1 MNRLLLI
8 FIAIFLLNNCSFNE
22 NSRLWKD
29 KEQPLENQENVTQIF
44 AEEQSVSLE
53 LNPDIS
59 LDLSNIKSSNKIVDN
74 QNNFGPLSYNGT
86 LQKNGNFKFSKLEN
100 FDQFNLKP
108 AFLNE
113 GIIFFDN
120 KGSVLRFNDEQKII
134 WKNNFYSKS
143 EKKLKP
149 KLNFAINNEDLI
161 VVDNIAKYFSINL
174 NSGELNWIKN
184 NSYPFNSDIKIFED
198 KFFAIDYKNT
208 LRCFKIMDGSECWN
222 LQTEDSFTISNSKF
236 SLIILDGKVIF
247 NNSIGDITAVDIET
261 GLIAWQLPTQ
271 SSSIINETY
280 NFKIS
285 KLVSDG
291 DAIFFSNNKN
301 EFYSIDVKT
310 GTTNWINKINSNLT
324 PILTKDL
331 IFTVSNEGFL
341 FTIQKST
348 GNIIRIN
355 YLYKDY
361 KEKKRK
367 ELKPIGFVIGNTNIY
382 ISNNDGKLIVA
393 DLSNGK
399 VNFIEKIGGDTIS
412 EPFIVNQNLYVIKS
426 GSIVRYN

>member
-100 FDQFNLKP
+100 LDQFNLKP

-184 NSYPFNSDIKIFED
+184 NSYPFNSDIKIFKD

-382 ISNNDGKLIVA
+382 ISNNDGKLIVV

-412 EPFIVNQNLYVIKS
+412 EPFIVNQNLYLIKS

>member
-100 FDQFNLKP
+100 LDQFNLKP

-184 NSYPFNSDIKIFED
+184 NSYPFNSDIKIFKD

-280 NFKIS
+280 NFKMS

-341 FTIQKST
+341 FTIQKNT

-382 ISNNDGKLIVA
+382 ISNNDGKLIVV

-412 EPFIVNQNLYVIKS
+412 EPFIVNQNLYLIKS

>member
-100 FDQFNLKP
+100 LDQFNLKP

-184 NSYPFNSDIKIFED
+184 NSYPFNSDIKIFKD

-236 SLIILDGKVIF
+236 SLIILDDKVIF
-247 NNSIGDITAVDIET
+247 NNSIGDITAVDIKT

-412 EPFIVNQNLYVIKS
+412 EPFIANQNLYVIKS

>member
-100 FDQFNLKP
+100 LDQFNLKP

-184 NSYPFNSDIKIFED
+184 NNYPFNSDIKIFED

>member
-100 FDQFNLKP
+100 LDQFNLKP

-174 NSGELNWIKN
+174 NSGKLNWIKN

-236 SLIILDGKVIF
+236 SLIILDDKVIF
-247 NNSIGDITAVDIET
+247 NNSIGDITAVDIKT

-280 NFKIS
+280 NFKMS

-382 ISNNDGKLIVA
+382 ISNNDGKLIVV

-412 EPFIVNQNLYVIKS
+412 EPFIVNQNLYLIKS

>member
-100 FDQFNLKP
+100 LDQFNLKP

-236 SLIILDGKVIF
+236 SLIILDDKVIF

-412 EPFIVNQNLYVIKS
+412 EPFIVNQNLYLIKS

>member
-100 FDQFNLKP
+100 LDQFNLKP

-120 KGSVLRFNDEQKII
+120 KGSVVRFNDEQKII

>member
-100 FDQFNLKP
+100 LDQFNLKP

-247 NNSIGDITAVDIET
+247 NNSIGDITAVDIKT

-341 FTIQKST
+341 FTIQKNT

-382 ISNNDGKLIVA
+382 ISNNDGKLIVV

>member
-100 FDQFNLKP
+100 LDQFNLKP

-382 ISNNDGKLIVA
+382 ISNNDGKLIVV

-412 EPFIVNQNLYVIKS
+412 EPFIVNQNLYLIKS

>member
-1 MNRLLLI
+1 VNRLLLI

-100 FDQFNLKP
+100 LDQFNLKP

-236 SLIILDGKVIF
+236 SLIILDGKLIF

-399 VNFIEKIGGDTIS
+399 VNFIEKIGRDTIS

>member
-100 FDQFNLKP
+100 LDQFNLKP

-280 NFKIS
+280 NFKMS

-341 FTIQKST
+341 FTIQKNT

-382 ISNNDGKLIVA
+382 ISNNDGKLIVV

-412 EPFIVNQNLYVIKS
+412 EPFIANQNLYVIKS

>member
-100 FDQFNLKP
+100 LDQFNLKP

-174 NSGELNWIKN
+174 NSGKLNWIKN
-184 NSYPFNSDIKIFED
+184 NSYPFNSDIKIFKD

-382 ISNNDGKLIVA
+382 ISNNDGKLIVV

-412 EPFIVNQNLYVIKS
+412 EPFIVNQNLYLIKS

>member
-100 FDQFNLKP
+100 LDQFNLKP

-184 NSYPFNSDIKIFED
+184 NSYPFNSDIKIFKD

-382 ISNNDGKLIVA
+382 ISNNDGKLIVV

>member
-1 MNRLLLI
+1 MNRLILL
-8 FIAIFLLNNCSFNE
+8 FCTIFLLNNCSFNE
-22 NSRLWKD
+22 NSRIWKD
-29 KEQPLENQENVTQIF
+29 KESPLENKENVTKIF
-44 AEEQSVSLE
+44 ADEQNVSVE

-59 LDLSNIKSSNKIVDN
+59 LDLRNIKLSNKIIDN
-74 QNNFGPLSYNGT
+74 QNNIGLLNYAGA
-86 LQKNGNFKFSKLEN
+86 LQKIGNFKFSKLDN
-100 FDQFNLKP
+100 LDQFNLKP
-108 AFLNE
+108 VFLND

-120 KGSVLRFNDEQKII
+120 KGSILRFNDDQKVI

-149 KLNFAINNEDLI
+149 KLNFALDNENLI

-184 NSYPFNSDIKIFED
+184 NSYPFNSDIKIFRD

-208 LRCFKIMDGSECWN
+208 LRCFNINDGSECWN

-236 SLIILDGKVIF
+236 SLIILDNKVIF
-247 NNSIGDITAVDIET
+247 NNSIGDITAVDIES
-261 GLIAWQLPTQ
+261 GLIVWQLPTQ

-285 KLVSDG
+285 KLVADG
-291 DAIFFSNNKN
+291 NSIFFSNNKN

-310 GTTNWINKINSNLT
+310 GTINWINKINSNLT
-324 PILTKDL
+324 PILTSDL
-331 IFTVSNEGFL
+331 IFTVSNDGFL
-341 FTIQKST
+341 FTIQKNT

-355 YLYKDY
+355 DLYKTY

-367 ELKPIGFVIGNTNIY
+367 DLKPVGFIIGNTNIY
-382 ISNNDGKLIVA
+382 ISNNDGKLIIA
-393 DLSNGK
+393 DLTSGQ
-399 VNFIEKIGGDTIS
+399 VNLIEKISGDAIS
-412 EPFIVNQNLYVIKS
+412 EPFIFNQNLYIIKS
-426 GSIVRYN
+426 GSIVKYN

>member
-100 FDQFNLKP
+100 LDQFNLKP

-382 ISNNDGKLIVA
+382 ISNNDGKLIVV

-412 EPFIVNQNLYVIKS
+412 EPFIANQNLYVIKS

>member
-1 MNRLLLI
+1 VNRLLLI

-100 FDQFNLKP
+100 LDQFNLKP

-280 NFKIS
+280 NFKMS

-412 EPFIVNQNLYVIKS
+412 EPFIANQNLYVIKS

>member
-100 FDQFNLKP
+100 LDQFNLKP

-236 SLIILDGKVIF
+236 SLIILDDKVIF
-247 NNSIGDITAVDIET
+247 NNSIGDITAVDIKT

-331 IFTVSNEGFL
+331 VFRVSNEGFL

-382 ISNNDGKLIVA
+382 ISNNDGKLIVV

-412 EPFIVNQNLYVIKS
+412 EPFIVNQNLYLIKS

>member
-1 MNRLLLI
+1 MNRLILL
-8 FIAIFLLNNCSFNE
+8 FCTIFLLNNCSFNE
-22 NSRLWKD
+22 NSRIWKD
-29 KEQPLENQENVTQIF
+29 KESPLENKENVTQIF
-44 AEEQSVSLE
+44 ADEQNVSVE

-59 LDLSNIKSSNKIVDN
+59 LDLRNIKLSNKIIDN
-74 QNNFGPLSYNGT
+74 QNNIGLLNYAGA
-86 LQKNGNFKFSKLEN
+86 LQKIGNFKFSKLDN
-100 FDQFNLKP
+100 LDQFNLKP
-108 AFLNE
+108 VFLND

-120 KGSVLRFNDEQKII
+120 KGSILRFNDDQKVI

-149 KLNFAINNEDLI
+149 KLNFALDNENLI

-184 NSYPFNSDIKIFED
+184 NSYPFNSDIKILRD

-208 LRCFKIMDGSECWN
+208 LRCFNINDGSECWN

-236 SLIILDGKVIF
+236 SLIILDNKVIF
-247 NNSIGDITAVDIET
+247 NNSIGDITAVDIES
-261 GLIAWQLPTQ
+261 GLIVWQLPTQ

-285 KLVSDG
+285 KLVADG
-291 DAIFFSNNKN
+291 NSIFFSNNKN

-310 GTTNWINKINSNLT
+310 GTINWINKINSNLT
-324 PILTKDL
+324 PILTSDL
-331 IFTVSNEGFL
+331 IFTVSNDGFL
-341 FTIQKST
+341 FTIQKNT

-355 YLYKDY
+355 DLYKTY

-367 ELKPIGFVIGNTNIY
+367 DLKPIGFIIGNTNIY
-382 ISNNDGKLIVA
+382 ISNNDGKLIIA
-393 DLSNGK
+393 DLTSGQ
-399 VNFIEKIGGDTIS
+399 VNFIEKISGDAIS
-412 EPFIVNQNLYVIKS
+412 EPFIFNQNLYIIKS
-426 GSIVRYN
+426 GSIVKYN

>member
-29 KEQPLENQENVTQIF
+29 KEQPLENQENITQIF

-100 FDQFNLKP
+100 LDQFNLKP

-174 NSGELNWIKN
+174 NSGKLNWIKN

-236 SLIILDGKVIF
+236 SLIILDDKVIF
-247 NNSIGDITAVDIET
+247 NNSIGDITAVDIKT

-341 FTIQKST
+341 FTIQKNT

-382 ISNNDGKLIVA
+382 ISNNDGKLIVV

>member
-100 FDQFNLKP
+100 LDQFNLKP

-184 NSYPFNSDIKIFED
+184 NSYPFNSDIKIFKD

-236 SLIILDGKVIF
+236 SLIILDDKVIF
-247 NNSIGDITAVDIET
+247 NNSIGDITAVDIKT

-280 NFKIS
+280 NFKMS

-341 FTIQKST
+341 FTIQKNT

-382 ISNNDGKLIVA
+382 ISNNDGKLIVV

-412 EPFIVNQNLYVIKS
+412 EPFIVNQNLYLIKS

>member
-100 FDQFNLKP
+100 LDQFNLKP

-174 NSGELNWIKN
+174 NSGKLNWIKN
-184 NSYPFNSDIKIFED
+184 NSYPFNSDIKIFKD

-399 VNFIEKIGGDTIS
+399 VNLIEKIGGDTIS
-412 EPFIVNQNLYVIKS
+412 EPFIANQNLYVIKS

>member
-100 FDQFNLKP
+100 LDQFNLKP

-236 SLIILDGKVIF
+236 SLIILDDKVIF

-341 FTIQKST
+341 FTIQKNT

-412 EPFIVNQNLYVIKS
+412 EPFIVNQNLYLIKS

>member
-1 MNRLLLI
+1 VNRLLLI

-53 LNPDIS
+53 LNPGIS

-100 FDQFNLKP
+100 LDQFNLKP

>member
-1 MNRLLLI
+1 VNRLLLI

-100 FDQFNLKP
+100 LDQFNLKP

-361 KEKKRK
+361 KEKKRN

>member
-100 FDQFNLKP
+100 LDQFNLKP

-247 NNSIGDITAVDIET
+247 NNSIGDITAVDIKT

-280 NFKIS
+280 NFKMS

-382 ISNNDGKLIVA
+382 ISNNDGKLIVV

-412 EPFIVNQNLYVIKS
+412 EPFIVNQNLYLIKS

>member
-100 FDQFNLKP
+100 LDQFNLKP

-236 SLIILDGKVIF
+236 SLIILDDKVIF
-247 NNSIGDITAVDIET
+247 NNSIGDITAVDIKT

-280 NFKIS
+280 NFKMS

-341 FTIQKST
+341 FTIQKNT

-412 EPFIVNQNLYVIKS
+412 EPFIANQNLYVIKS

>member
-1 MNRLLLI
+1 MHI
-8 FIAIFLLNNCSFNE
+8 KCNNH
-22 NSRLWKD
+22 K
-29 KEQPLENQENVTQIF
+29 
-44 AEEQSVSLE
+44 
-53 LNPDIS
+53 
-59 LDLSNIKSSNKIVDN
+59 
-74 QNNFGPLSYNGT
+74 
-86 LQKNGNFKFSKLEN
+86 
-100 FDQFNLKP
+100 
-108 AFLNE
+108 
-113 GIIFFDN
+113 
-120 KGSVLRFNDEQKII
+120 
-134 WKNNFYSKS
+134 
-143 EKKLKP
+143 
-149 KLNFAINNEDLI
+149 
-161 VVDNIAKYFSINL
+161 
-174 NSGELNWIKN
+174 
-184 NSYPFNSDIKIFED
+184 
-198 KFFAIDYKNT
+198 
-208 LRCFKIMDGSECWN
+208 
-222 LQTEDSFTISNSKF
+222 
-236 SLIILDGKVIF
+236 KVIF

>member
-100 FDQFNLKP
+100 LDQFNLKP

-184 NSYPFNSDIKIFED
+184 NSYPFNSDIKIFKD

-341 FTIQKST
+341 FTIQKNT

-412 EPFIVNQNLYVIKS
+412 EPFIVNQNLYLIKS